1 MDPGPRPT
9 FGALL
14 KRQRLAAGLSQE
26 QLAERAGLTAQAIG
40 VLERGTRQA
49 PYRDTVRAL
58 ARALAL
64 APAEAAAL
72 EAAVAR
78 GRAAAPPTPA
88 PPLPAL
94 PLPPSPLVGRGR
106 EVAAVLALLR
116 RADVRLVTLTGPG
129 GVGKTRLALAVARE
143 AAGRCP
149 DGAVFVA
156 LAPLRDPD
164 LVAAAIAGVVGVRER
179 AGQALPAAL
188 RAALRD
194 KDILLVLDNFE
205 HVVAAAPLVAD
216 LLAAAPRLRILVTSR
231 ARLRVGGE
239 HVYPV
244 PPLPI
249 PDPAQLPPLG
259 DLAAVPAV
267 ALLVQ
272 RATAAAP
279 DFALDAANAAAVA
292 ALCARLD
299 GLPLALEL
307 AAARLTVLSPAL
319 LLRRLTPRLPLLTGG
334 ARDLPERQ
342 RTLRATLDWSHALL
356 GAGEQ
361 AAFRRLAVFA
371 GGCTLAAAAAVCAAG
386 EGTGLPSPAGDAV
399 DWVGV
404 LLDQSLLRREDG
416 ADGEPRFMMLET
428 VREYAAE
435 RLAQGPSGQGEETAV
450 RRAHAAHYLALAEEA
465 ESALAGPEQLGWAA
479 RLERERDNLRA
490 ALAWA
495 GAARDA
501 ATGRR
506 LAGALWRFWAVR
518 GPLSE
523 GRRWLREALAGVAAA
538 RGRME
543 QAARL
548 CGTGDALRARLG
560 AGLPPADPVGCAR
573 TVTTVRAALG
583 DVAFAA
589 AYERGQALPP
599 EEAIAG
605 AIGDG
610 A

>member
-1 MDPGPRPT
+1 MGGMDTGPRQT
-9 FGALL
+9 FGTLL
-14 KRQRLAAGLSQE
+14 KRHRLAAGLSQE

-40 VLERGTRQA
+40 VLERGVRQA

-58 ARALAL
+58 VRALAL

-78 GRAAAPPTPA
+78 GRAAVPPTPV
-88 PPLPAL
+88 PTVPAL

-116 RADVRLVTLTGPG
+116 RADVRLLTLTGPG
-129 GVGKTRLALAVARE
+129 GVGKTRLALAVAR
-143 AAGRCP
+143 AVAD
-149 DGAVFVA
+149 DGPAVAFVA

-164 LVAAAIAGVVGVRER
+164 LVAAAIAGAVGVRER

-194 KDILLVLDNFE
+194 KDVLLVLDNFE
-205 HVVAAAPLVAD
+205 HVAAAAPLVAD
-216 LLAAAPRLRILVTSR
+216 LLAAAPRLRILATSR

-249 PDPAQLPPLG
+249 PDPARLPPLA

-307 AAARLTVLSPAL
+307 AATRLTVLSPAL
-319 LLRRLTPRLPLLTGG
+319 LLRRLPPRLPLLTGG

-342 RTLRATLDWSHALL
+342 RTLRATLDWSYALL

-361 AAFRRLAVFA
+361 AAFRRLAV
-371 GGCTLAAAAAVCAAG
+371 
-386 EGTGLPSPAGDAV
+386 
-399 DWVGV
+399 
-404 LLDQSLLRREDG
+404 
-416 ADGEPRFMMLET
+416 
-428 VREYAAE
+428 
-435 RLAQGPSGQGEETAV
+435 
-450 RRAHAAHYLALAEEA
+450 
-465 ESALAGPEQLGWAA
+465 
-479 RLERERDNLRA
+479 
-490 ALAWA
+490 
-495 GAARDA
+495 
-501 ATGRR
+501 
-506 LAGALWRFWAVR
+506 
-518 GPLSE
+518 
-523 GRRWLREALAGVAAA
+523 
-538 RGRME
+538 
-543 QAARL
+543 
-548 CGTGDALRARLG
+548 
-560 AGLPPADPVGCAR
+560 
-573 TVTTVRAALG
+573 
-583 DVAFAA
+583 
-589 AYERGQALPP
+589 
-599 EEAIAG
+599 
-605 AIGDG
+605 
-610 A
+610 